1 MQALERERL
10 IVQKAIR
17 YFATHGFSASTRDLA
32 REIGISQ
39 PLLYRYFPSKE
50 ALVERVFEEV
60 YLSPW
65 NPAWERQ
72 LSDRCVPLAERMHRF
87 YGQYA
92 GVILNSDWIRIFIFA
107 GLAYEGIN
115 VRYLARLRAGVFD
128 VVLAELHREFSLGA
142 PTAQQHED
150 EIELIWGL
158 HASIFYLGV
167 RKWIYRL
174 DVPEQLDRL
183 IAQQVE
189 EFMASAPQVLRHIRQ
204 S

>member
-115 VRYLARLRAGVFD
+115 VRYLARLREGVFN
-128 VVLAELHREFSLGA
+128 VVLAELHREFALAA

-167 RKWIYRL
+167 RKWVYRL
-174 DVPEQLDRL
+174 EVPEQLDRL

-189 EFMASAPQVLRHIRQ
+189 EFMACAPQVLRHIRQ
-204 S
+204 T

>member
-50 ALVERVFEEV
+50 ALVERVFKEV

-72 LSDRCVPLAERMHRF
+72 LSDRSMPLDERMHRF

-115 VRYLARLRAGVFD
+115 VRYLARLREGVFN
-128 VVLAELHREFSLGA
+128 VVLAELHREFALAA

-167 RKWIYRL
+167 RKWVYRL
-174 DVPEQLDRL
+174 EVPEQLDRL

-189 EFMASAPQVLRHIRQ
+189 EFMACAPQVLRHIRQ
-204 S
+204 T